1 MKNWKTAGNMAVF
14 FFSFP
19 FSFYISL
26 HFTDLLYIVLRLFLR
41 ETDSIFYIHRLELSK
56 EGERYADISKSKKSE
71 TCGSRSAVRTSRI
84 HSIIYFLALSYWPF
98 YLA

>member
-14 FFSFP
+14 FFSFRP

-41 ETDSIFYIHRLELSK
+41 EADSIFYIHRLELSK
-56 EGERYADISKSKKSE
+56 EGERYADISKSKKPE
-71 TCGSRSAVRTSRI
+71 TDRKSVV
-84 HSIIYFLALSYWPF
+84 
-98 YLA
+98 